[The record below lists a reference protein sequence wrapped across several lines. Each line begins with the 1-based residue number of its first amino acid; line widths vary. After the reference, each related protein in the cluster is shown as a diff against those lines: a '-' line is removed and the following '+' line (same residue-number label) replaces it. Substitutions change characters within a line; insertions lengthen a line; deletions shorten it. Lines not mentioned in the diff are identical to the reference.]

1 MADERFTGKV
11 LFATGGG
18 SGIAAATARRFA
30 AEGGRIAVVDLDGD
44 RARGVAE
51 ELDGSCAIAC
61 DVADERSVQQAVDEA
76 VQRLGRIDCVLNA
89 AGHVHFAPLEQVS
102 LEEWNRMLAVHLTG
116 TFLVCRATLPALRT
130 AGGGSIVNL
139 SSVTALVARTNL
151 AAYSS
156 VKGAILSLSRQLALD
171 LAVDNVRVNAIAPGS
186 VRTPMTQPVY
196 GDEERA
202 ARPFRTSR
210 LDPEAGRRAGGDR
223 RHGVLPVLRGR
234 ELPHRHAA
242 RRRWRLHRHLDD
254 PELRRRAR
262 PGISAPHAV
271 GIRMDLKSIQAGSR
285 SRSSTVPTS
294 GVRRR
299 DVAGCDRRAT
309 KSAGR
314 GAASRPKKGEM
325 ST

>member
-1 MADERFTGKV
+1 MADERFTGRV

-30 AEGGRIAVVDLDGD
+30 AEGGRVAVVDLDGD
-44 RARGVAE
+44 RARAVAD

-61 DVADERSVQQAVDEA
+61 DVSDERSVQQAVDEA

-116 TFLVCRATLPALRT
+116 TFLVCRATLPALRM
-130 AGGGSIVNL
+130 AGGGSVVNL

-196 GDEERA
+196 GDE
-202 ARPFRTSR
+202 
-210 LDPEAGRRAGGDR
+210 GGPSG
-223 RHGVLPVLRGR
+223 HSALP
-234 ELPHRHAA
+234 
-242 RRRWRLHRHLDD
+242 D
-254 PELRRRAR
+254 
-262 PGISAPHAV
+262 
-271 GIRMDLKSIQAGSR
+271 SIQKRVAEPEEIAATACFLFSEDASFLTGTLLVADGGS
-285 SRSSTVPTS
+285 T
-294 GVRRR
+294 
-299 DVAGCDRRAT
+299 AI
-309 KSAGR
+309 
-314 GAASRPKKGEM
+314 
-325 ST
+325 